1 LGEDKLWVQEWLLN
15 NPQLHA
21 ASIMTANTYGLK
33 GGIKALA
40 RGMGGYTP
48 LEVQDICNQIEDD
61 VIPDELYQ
69 LHKDLIDGAQ
79 EILGVIDSFGR
90 HAAGIVLNTDTLD
103 DTMGTQTISGWDY
116 PVSQIAMKEI
126 DYCNWTKFDV
136 LGLDNMGL
144 ISRTCELAGLP
155 FLTPDSTEIIDFND
169 EKVWKSMRDSNVGIF
184 QFEGERAGKLLKD
197 LFSDETLAKIRTG
210 VRYINYMDLLSLCN
224 AAQRPSGASYV
235 EAVTEGKRK
244 DNGHE
249 ALNDFL
255 APTMGYLVYQEQ
267 IMEFLVK
274 FCGYSA
280 GKSDLIR
287 RGIGKKDK
295 EIMDNEVPKIK
306 PAFIKTMIEKYGD
319 SKEHAEI
326 VADDFIQ
333 VFMDAVNYGFSI
345 NHSMAYS
352 YIGYIST
359 WLRYYYPLEWCTA
372 AFEIWQDKQ
381 DKIEKVQAYA
391 KDKNIKLS
399 PVKFGKSKGKYY
411 MDKEDNVIYEG
422 VAPIKSCNVRTGDDL
437 YVLKD
442 NNYVNFSQLLL
453 DIYDNKTFE
462 VPNVGRVKLRNVYEG
477 IEKISSSDLDKL
489 LKSKEIDI
497 HKIDCT
503 KFEIN
508 KSKMINLISLDFFS
522 DFGNSQKLTLVY
534 EKFRKNYKTN
544 NKLYKGKNDKYLA
557 CLEYENS
564 LSDIQDY
571 PLTEK
576 LTKEME
582 LLGHCQTI
590 NRNISPKIIFITDV
604 HVLSNKVRIEFYSP
618 KKGKNVT
625 ALIKK
630 SMYRECNF
638 KKNDLII
645 VNSSKMQP
653 KLVKTVNGWEKS
665 RVQKELWINNYQLVL
680 KGSE

>member
-1 LGEDKLWVQEWLLN
+1 
-15 NPQLHA
+15 
-21 ASIMTANTYGLK
+21 MTANTYGLK

-69 LHKDLIDGAQ
+69 AHKELIDGAQ

-116 PVSQIAMKEI
+116 PVSQVAMKEI

-144 ISRTCELAGLP
+144 ITRTCELAGLP
-155 FLTPDSTEIIDFND
+155 FLTPDSTDIIDFND

-210 VRYINYMDLLSLCN
+210 VRYINYIDLLSLCN

-244 DNGHE
+244 DNGHK

-255 APTMGYLVYQEQ
+255 SPTLGYLVYQEQ
-267 IMEFLVK
+267 IMEFLVR

-280 GKSDLIR
+280 GMADLIR
-287 RGIGKKDK
+287 RGIGKKSK

-319 SKEHAEI
+319 SREHAEV

-333 VFMDAVNYGFSI
+333 VFMDAVNYGFSV

-359 WLRYYYPLEWCTA
+359 WLRYYYSLEWCTA

-391 KDKNIKLS
+391 REKNIKLS
-399 PVKFGKSKGKYY
+399 PVKFGKSKGTYY

-422 VAPIKSCNVRTGDDL
+422 VASIKSCNVRTGDDL

-453 DIYDNKTFE
+453 DIYDNKTINI
-462 VPNVGRVKLRNVYEG
+462 PNLGKVKLRNIYEG
-477 IEKISSSDLDKL
+477 GAKITSSMLDELLKSGKISSD
-489 LKSKEIDI
+489 DI
-497 HKIDCT
+497 SCA

-508 KSKMINLISLDFFS
+508 KSKMINLISLDYFS
-522 DFGNSQKLTLVY
+522 DFGNSKKLTIVY
-534 EKFRKNYKTN
+534 DNFRKNYKIT
-544 NKLYKGKNDKYLA
+544 NKLYKGKNNKYLA
-557 CLEYENS
+557 CLEFEDS
-564 LSDIQDY
+564 LSNVKDY
-571 PLTEK
+571 SLVEK
-576 LTKEME
+576 LTREME
-582 LLGHCQTI
+582 LLGHCQTM
-590 NRNISPKIIFITDV
+590 NSKISPKIVFITDI
-604 HVLSNKVRIEFYSP
+604 HVLSNKVRVDFYSP
-618 KKGKNVT
+618 KKGRSATV
-625 ALIKK
+625 LVKK
-630 SMYRECNF
+630 AMYRDCKFN
-638 KKNDLII
+638 KHDLII
-645 VNSSKMQP
+645 VNESKRQS

-665 RVQKELWINNYQLVL
+665 RTQKELWITNYQLVL

>member
-1 LGEDKLWVQEWLLN
+1 MGEDKLWVQEWLLN

-69 LHKDLIDGAQ
+69 SHKDLIDGAQ

-144 ISRTCELAGLP
+144 ITRTCELAGLP
-155 FLTPDSTEIIDFND
+155 FLTPDSTDIIDFND
-169 EKVWKSMRDSNVGIF
+169 ENVWKSMRDFNVGIF
-184 QFEGERAGKLLKD
+184 QFEGDRAGKLLKD
-197 LFSDETLAKIRTG
+197 LFSDETLARIRTD
-210 VRYINYMDLLSLCN
+210 VRDVNYIDLLSLCN

-244 DNGHE
+244 DNGHK

-255 APTMGYLVYQEQ
+255 APTLGYLVYQEQ

-280 GKSDLIR
+280 GMADLIR
-287 RGIGKKDK
+287 RGIGKKSK

-319 SKEHAEI
+319 SREHAEI

-333 VFMDAVNYGFSI
+333 VFMDAVNYGFSV

-372 AFEIWQDKQ
+372 AFEVWQDKQ

-391 KDKNIKLS
+391 RDKNIKLS
-399 PVKFGKSKGKYY
+399 PVKFGKSKGTYY
-411 MDKEDNVIYEG
+411 MDKEENVIYEG
-422 VAPIKSCNVRTGDDL
+422 VGSIKTCNVQTGDSL
-437 YVLKD
+437 YTLKN
-442 NNYVNFSQLLL
+442 NNYVSFTQLLL
-453 DIYDNKTFE
+453 DIYDNKVVD
-462 VPNVGRVKLRNVYEG
+462 VPILGTIQLRDIYEG
-477 IEKISSSDLDKL
+477 RAEINASDLDGL
-489 LKSKEIDI
+489 LKSKEINAE
-497 HKIDCT
+497 KVVST
-503 KFEIN
+503 KFDIN

-522 DFGNSQKLTLVY
+522 VFGNSKKLTLVY
-534 EKFRKNYKTN
+534 ENFRKNYKPN
-544 NKLYKGKNDKYLA
+544 NKLYKGKNDKYIA
-557 CLEYENS
+557 CLEYEKD
-564 LSDIQDY
+564 LLVEDY
-571 PLTEK
+571 PLAEK

-582 LLGHCQTI
+582 LLGHCQTL
-590 NRNISPKIIFITDV
+590 NKELSPKIIFITNIN
-604 HVLSNKVRIEFYSP
+604 VLSNKTRIEFYSP
-618 KKGKNVT
+618 KKGKTVT

-630 SMYRECNF
+630 TTYRDCKFN
-638 KKNDLII
+638 KSDLLI
-645 VNSSKMQP
+645 VSGSEMKP
-653 KLVKTVNGWEKS
+653 KLVKTADGWKKS
-665 RVQKELWINNYQLVL
+665 KTQKELWVTNYQLIV